1 MHVCQIEKGLI
12 VVVLY
17 CVSWAG
23 LNCISQKPVSYMCLV
38 RVGHVR
44 DSSEIFRKPECSN
57 SYFTHCCLFDD
68 SFGCWVATTRPA
80 TVPPFSGALISFSGS
95 SVRGEDVTCPS
106 SCSSANFKATHHQF
120 LLGLM
125 GSTCVYGSSVFL
137 FFLPDF
143 QLQLQ
148 T

>member
-1 MHVCQIEKGLI
+1 MCMYAKLKRDWLWLFCI
-12 VVVLY
+12 VSAGPGWTAFPRSLFLTCVWLGWATWEILLRYLESRNVVTAILHTVAY
-17 CVSWAG
+17 
-23 LNCISQKPVSYMCLV
+23 LMIHLV
-38 RVGHVR
+38 V
-44 DSSEIFRKPECSN
+44 E
-57 SYFTHCCLFDD
+57 
-68 SFGCWVATTRPA
+68 WPA

-106 SCSSANFKATHHQF
+106 SCSSANFKATRHQF
-120 LLGLM
+120 LLGFM